1 MFRIVRRVLLG
12 VGLALVVAAPPASA
26 QIYNEFTF
34 KTTFPF
40 MVGRAQMPA
49 GSYTVRPTDTGNGAL
64 LEIEGEHQSAVF
76 FGDNAGRPAVDS
88 DCSEVTFERSGDHDA
103 LVESG
108 DDSNARGRRG
118 DPGARQYEDG
128 GGSPREK
135 FLHH

>member
-1 MFRIVRRVLLG
+1 MFPIVRRIVLG

-76 FGDNAGRPAVDS
+76 FGENAGRPAVDPNR
-88 DCSEVTFERSGDHDA
+88 SEVTFERSGDHYVLARIWDESTRA
-103 LVESG
+103 GAEVIPAHGNTKTVEATSTK
-108 DDSNARGRRG
+108 A
-118 DPGARQYEDG
+118 
-128 GGSPREK
+128 
-135 FLHH
+135 HH